1 MDEQGASLMAH
12 VGPGLRVGF
21 WNPNGGHWKK
31 AFRPMGTYEGPPMGD
46 LIVGTR
52 MEQKLMEGTVKF
64 SVGVLFRP
72 DRGKR
77 QRLETILI
85 IDHYVPEMWDYEHWE
100 KTDDTVG
107 TVEL

>member
-1 MDEQGASLMAH
+1 MAF
-12 VGPGLRVGF
+12 VSQGLRVGF

-31 AFRPMGTYEGPPMGD
+31 AFKQMGFYHGPVLGD
-46 LIVGTR
+46 VIVGSKFDV
-52 MEQKLMEGTVKF
+52 KLMEGTFRF

-85 IDHYVPEMWDYEHWE
+85 IEDYVKEIWDYDGW
-100 KTDDTVG
+100 DRDTVDEA
-107 TVEL
+107 VR